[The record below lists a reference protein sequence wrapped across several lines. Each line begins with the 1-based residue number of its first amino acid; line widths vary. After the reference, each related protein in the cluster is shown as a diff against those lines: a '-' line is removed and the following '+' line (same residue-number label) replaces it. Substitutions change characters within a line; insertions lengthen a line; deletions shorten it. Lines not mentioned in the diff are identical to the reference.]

1 MLQCVMAGHD
11 VVALANLK
19 PDNQDELDSYMYQ
32 TVGHQGVELYA
43 EAMNL
48 PLFRQPTLGVAV
60 HSDKLYTPTPE
71 DEVEDLYQLLA
82 TIKEQVDVDAVSVGA
97 VLSDYQRL
105 RVENVCNRLGLVS
118 LAYLW
123 RRDQGELL
131 QEMIDSKIDAIII
144 KVAALG
150 LDPSKHLG
158 MKIAEIQ
165 PHLIKMNEKYGLNIC
180 GEGGEYETFTLDC
193 PLFCKSLVIDDYET
207 VIHSNDAI
215 APVGYLN
222 FTKFRLVD
230 KEGVDGSSSL
240 LDRLK
245 ICHIKT
251 AEDYIVDIDQ
261 AELTDTDSDVAD
273 SDDQAMET
281 DPLLEIKEHEPTP
294 CTPSVITNSSGW
306 TWIGGVV
313 GEHPDLPQAT
323 ICALDKLNGLLV
335 ERSLDISKLVSVTLY
350 VRDLSQYAAINASYS
365 SVIPG
370 PNPPVRVALGTGL
383 NEKTPV
389 LLCALAYAKNKHVM
403 HVQSLSH
410 WAPANIGPYSQA
422 VRVGDIIYIA
432 GQIGLVPGSLTLV
445 SGGIKRQCRLALRH
459 VGRLIKAMDKDTL
472 LRDVVQCI
480 CYVTNPSYIREA
492 RKEWERRTNNAIVE
506 YVIVPELPKGA
517 LVEWQMWAHRA
528 NMRFEYEE
536 TGCVVGD
543 NRVSLK
549 RRWNYDNTVSAI
561 VCYVSTVSSVSNP
574 VISELT
580 TTGSCESLSESQL
593 AEVMTYAL
601 SRLFK
606 GVPPP
611 SVQGGSGVDGEGD
624 GGDEEATL
632 SPPPVAS
639 LLLFYRV
646 GRSPSAQMIRDV
658 INKLEEFNVATT
670 IIPVCQLN
678 HPNTFI
684 SLCAT
689 RHE

>member
-1 MLQCVMAGHD
+1 MKVVALISGGKDSCYNMLQCVMAGHEI
-11 VVALANLK
+11 VALANLK
-19 PDNQDELDSYMYQ
+19 PDSKDELDSYMYQ

-48 PLFRQPTLGVAV
+48 PLFRQPTLGVAL
-60 HSDKLYTPTPE
+60 HSDKHYTPTPE
-71 DEVEDLYQLLA
+71 DEVEDLYRLLSDV
-82 TIKEQVDVDAVSVGA
+82 KEQISDVDAVSVGA

-105 RVENVCNRLGLVS
+105 RVENVCSRLGLVS

-131 QEMIDSKIDAIII
+131 QEMIDSHIDAMII

-165 PHLIKMNEKYGLNIC
+165 SHLIKMNEKYGLNIC

-215 APVGYLN
+215 APVGYMN
-222 FTKFRLVD
+222 FTKIRLID
-230 KEGVDGSSSL
+230 KEGFEASSSL

-245 ICHIKT
+245 ICSIKT
-251 AEDYIVDIDQ
+251 AEDYITDIDQ
-261 AELTDTDSDVAD
+261 AEVTDTDSDVYD
-273 SDDQAMET
+273 SDDQARDT
-281 DPLLEIKEHEPTP
+281 DPLLEIKENEPTP
-294 CTPSVITNSSGW
+294 CTETVVTNVSGW

-313 GEHPDLPQAT
+313 GDDPDLPQAT
-323 ICALDKLNGLLV
+323 ITALDKLKGLL
-335 ERSLDISKLVSVTLY
+335 LDKGLDLSKLVSVTLY
-350 VRDLSQYAAINASYS
+350 VRDLSQYGAINSSYS

-389 LLCALAYAKNKHVM
+389 LLCALAYSRNKHVM

-422 VRVGDIIYIA
+422 IRIGDIIYVA
-432 GQIGLVPGSLTLV
+432 GQIGLVPGSLSLV

-459 VGRLIKAMDKDTL
+459 VGRLIKAMDKETL
-472 LRDVVQCI
+472 LRNVVQGI

-492 RKEWERRTNNAIVE
+492 RREWERRTNNAIVE
-506 YVIVPELPKGA
+506 YVVVPELPKGA
-517 LVEWQMWAHRA
+517 MVEWQIWAHRG
-528 NMRFEYEE
+528 NTRFEYEE
-536 TGCVVGD
+536 TGCVVGE

-561 VCYVSTVSSVSNP
+561 VCNISAVSSVSNP
-574 VISELT
+574 VISDSE
-580 TTGSCESLSESQL
+580 GGGHSCESLSESQL
-593 AEVMTYAL
+593 HEVFTYAL
-601 SRLFK
+601 GRLFK

-611 SVQGGSGVDGEGD
+611 SCVQSPVAEGSADGSGEPP
-624 GGDEEATL
+624 EITL
-632 SPPPVAS
+632 SPPPAVADS
-639 LLLFYRV
+639 S
-646 GRSPSAQMIRDV
+646 G
-658 INKLEEFNVATT
+658 
-670 IIPVCQLN
+670 
-678 HPNTFI
+678 
-684 SLCAT
+684 
-689 RHE
+689 